1 MDMGTFTIGRIAGI
15 RIRLSWSFFA
25 VFLLVVWALAE
36 NVFPERNANLSD
48 ASYVAMGL
56 IGGLLFFGSVLVH
69 ELGHALRARRE
80 GLEVD
85 GITLWLLGGVAA
97 FKGDYPGPWSELRV
111 AAAGPAVSLV
121 VGVAGVALGELL
133 HLPAAVDGVVTW
145 LGFTNL
151 LLLAFNLL
159 PAAPLDGGRILR
171 AVLWGLRGD
180 KAWATRISTGAGRG
194 FGALMAG
201 TGIVLVLATGSL
213 GGLWL
218 AVLGWFLAGSAT
230 SEARQQR
237 ALNALSGLH
246 VSDVM
251 VFNPITVDGG
261 MSIGEFVDSVVGHRH
276 FTTYPVVQGGHVSG
290 LLPFRRLAAVPRD
303 QWDSVTLAERMVPL
317 AEVPVV
323 DERDDLTD
331 AIREVASGDLKRAL
345 VTDGALI
352 TGLFSITD
360 VADVIDRE
368 LARERRS

>member
-48 ASYVAMGL
+48 ATYIAMGL

-69 ELGHALRARRE
+69 ELGHALQARRE

-133 HLPAAVDGVVTW
+133 QLPAAADGVVTW

-171 AVLWGLRGD
+171 AVLWGVRGD
-180 KAWATRISTGAGRG
+180 RAWATRISTGAGRG

-201 TGIVLVLATGSL
+201 TGIVLVLVPGRVGHL
-213 GGLWL
+213 GG
-218 AVLGWFLAGSAT
+218 ASAAGS
-230 SEARQQR
+230 
-237 ALNALSGLH
+237 
-246 VSDVM
+246 
-251 VFNPITVDGG
+251 
-261 MSIGEFVDSVVGHRH
+261 
-276 FTTYPVVQGGHVSG
+276 
-290 LLPFRRLAAVPRD
+290 
-303 QWDSVTLAERMVPL
+303 
-317 AEVPVV
+317 
-323 DERDDLTD
+323 
-331 AIREVASGDLKRAL
+331 
-345 VTDGALI
+345 
-352 TGLFSITD
+352 
-360 VADVIDRE
+360 
-368 LARERRS
+368 

>member
-1 MDMGTFTIGRIAGI
+1 
-15 RIRLSWSFFA
+15 
-25 VFLLVVWALAE
+25 
-36 NVFPERNANLSD
+36 
-48 ASYVAMGL
+48 
-56 IGGLLFFGSVLVH
+56 
-69 ELGHALRARRE
+69 
-80 GLEVD
+80 
-85 GITLWLLGGVAA
+85 
-97 FKGDYPGPWSELRV
+97 
-111 AAAGPAVSLV
+111 
-121 VGVAGVALGELL
+121 
-133 HLPAAVDGVVTW
+133 
-145 LGFTNL
+145 
-151 LLLAFNLL
+151 
-159 PAAPLDGGRILR
+159 
-171 AVLWGLRGD
+171 
-180 KAWATRISTGAGRG
+180 
-194 FGALMAG
+194 
-201 TGIVLVLATGSL
+201 
-213 GGLWL
+213 
-218 AVLGWFLAGSAT
+218 
-230 SEARQQR
+230 
-237 ALNALSGLH
+237 
-246 VSDVM
+246 M